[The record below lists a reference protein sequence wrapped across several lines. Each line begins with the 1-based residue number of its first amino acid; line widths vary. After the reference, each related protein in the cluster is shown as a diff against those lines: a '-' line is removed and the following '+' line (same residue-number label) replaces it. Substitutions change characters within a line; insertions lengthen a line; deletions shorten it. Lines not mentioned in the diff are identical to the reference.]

1 MGMPAFL
8 ARLARVMRRG
18 SSGIW
23 VPLLL
28 AVAGV
33 TLIIVGQLDL
43 DQPPVASLPPI
54 PDPTSPVAVA
64 SPTPSERTTPDA
76 PATQTETTAATP
88 SPTPVPDDWV
98 ATQLRIEAV
107 GINVPVRQAVDDDHC
122 NFPPSDAAYV
132 LCDGSQPGRGTNS
145 YIFAH
150 ALLSLFKPLWNVQ
163 LGDEVLVLM
172 SDGAVLAY
180 AVTEVR
186 PNVSC
191 PDDGAAPH
199 PSPPLALRYA
209 PPGCEEGAAWSRPT
223 DHERLT
229 LQTSQGY
236 NRNWGELIIVAEPI
250 AG

>member
-1 MGMPAFL
+1 
-8 ARLARVMRRG
+8 
-18 SSGIW
+18 

-28 AVAGV
+28 GVVGV

-43 DQPPVASLPPI
+43 DRQPVPSLPPI

-64 SPTPSERTTPDA
+64 SPSATPGETPDA
-76 PATQTETTAATP
+76 TATQEETPAITP
-88 SPTPVPDDWV
+88 SPTPVPENWV
-98 ATQLRIEAV
+98 ATQIMIEAV
-107 GINVPVRQAVDDDHC
+107 GINVPVRHAVDDDHC
-122 NFPPSDAAYV
+122 DFPPSDAAYV
-132 LCDGSQPGRGTNS
+132 LCGGSQPGRGTNS

-163 LGDEVLVLM
+163 LGDQVLVQM

-180 AVTEVR
+180 VVTEVR
-186 PNVSC
+186 PNISC
-191 PDDGAAPH
+191 PDDRAPPQ
-199 PSPPLALRYA
+199 PSPPLALLYA
-209 PPGCEEGAAWSRPT
+209 PPGCAEGVAWSRPT

-236 NRNWGELIIVAEPI
+236 NRNWGELIIVAEPV